1 MAAETPAMRRMFAM
15 FEPTMFPKAM
25 PGDPVSPACTDVTN
39 SGIEVPK
46 PTRVRPIT
54 SGEMP
59 IRSAV

>member
-1 MAAETPAMRRMFAM
+1 MFAM